1 MDFAGTRAW
10 GHLTKSDAAAQEDA
24 PGMQEVLEDKQTDGH
39 DEAQR
44 REGP

>member
-10 GHLTKSDAAAQEDA
+10 RHLTKSDAAAQEDM
-24 PGMQEVLEDKQTDGH
+24 PGMQEVLETDGD

-44 REGP
+44 RESP